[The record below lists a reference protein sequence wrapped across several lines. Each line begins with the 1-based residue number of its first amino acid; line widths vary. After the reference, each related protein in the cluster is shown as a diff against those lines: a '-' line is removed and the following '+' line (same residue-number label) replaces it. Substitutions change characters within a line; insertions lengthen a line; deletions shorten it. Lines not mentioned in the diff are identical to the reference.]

1 VGNSGDSIVSVCAP
15 RTINWYTSIPTQL
28 VVVAAAAAAGGGGGG
43 DGVLSLV
50 EASSAEPQHFLLL
63 I

>member
-1 VGNSGDSIVSVCAP
+1 MCAP